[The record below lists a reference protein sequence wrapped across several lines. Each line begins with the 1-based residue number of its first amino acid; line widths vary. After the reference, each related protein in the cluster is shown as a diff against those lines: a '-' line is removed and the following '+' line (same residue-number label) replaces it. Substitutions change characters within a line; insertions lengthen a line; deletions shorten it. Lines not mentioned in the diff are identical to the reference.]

1 MNQQSTNN
9 LAQQFQQAQ
18 VKGAI
23 QAKFDHGEIT
33 REEYKNLMEDHG
45 FEVDETKE

>member
-1 MNQQSTNN
+1 MTQQSTNN

-23 QAKFDHGEIT
+23 QAKLDHGEIT
-33 REEYKNLMEDHG
+33 REEYEKLMREHG
-45 FEVDETKE
+45 FEADETKE